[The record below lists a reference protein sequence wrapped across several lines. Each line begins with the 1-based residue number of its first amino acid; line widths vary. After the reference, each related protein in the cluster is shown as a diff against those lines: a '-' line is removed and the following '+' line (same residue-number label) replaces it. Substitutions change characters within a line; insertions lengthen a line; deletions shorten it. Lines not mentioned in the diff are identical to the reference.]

1 MKKIF
6 LLLFIAVTIT
16 VNAQKNVIIDTFEDN
31 SYSWTEDG
39 NRNAKSF
46 ISGGALFLKIKKDN
60 TVTSWA
66 QLPVDYNEN
75 FKITYKIKL
84 HYKTIFGFI
93 KTKKVLLNSFN
104 MLFNL
109 QNDGTYNS
117 FGVVSGRQYSIKLRD
132 KEPEIMN
139 FNFGKKTDYEIQ
151 IVKRGSSMDFIINGI
166 EFNTIKNVN
175 VNSNW
180 FGINFGNVGGLLSL
194 EEVIIEQ

>member
-6 LLLFIAVTIT
+6 LLLFFAVTIT

-31 SYSWTEDG
+31 SYGWTEEG
-39 NRNAKSF
+39 NRKAKTF
-46 ISGGALFLKIKKDN
+46 ISDGALFFKIKKDN
-60 TVTSWA
+60 TITSWA
-66 QLPVDYNEN
+66 QLPIDYNED

-84 HYKTIFGFI
+84 HYKIVLGFI

-104 MLFNL
+104 MLFDL
-109 QNDGTYNS
+109 KDDGTYNS
-117 FGVVSGRQYSIKLRD
+117 FGVVSGRQYSIDLRD

-139 FNFGKKTDYEIQ
+139 FNFGKKNDYEIQ

-166 EFNTIKNVN
+166 EFNTIKNVS

>member
-1 MKKIF
+1 MKKFF

-39 NRNAKSF
+39 NRKAKSF

-66 QLPVDYNEN
+66 QLPVDYNED

-84 HYKTIFGFI
+84 HYKTILGFI

-109 QNDGTYNS
+109 QNNGTYNS
-117 FGVVSGRQYSIKLRD
+117 FGVVSGRQYSINLRD

-166 EFNTIKNVN
+166 EFNTIKNVS

-180 FGINFGNVGGLLSL
+180 FGINFGNVGGMLSL